1 VSPNLTGSNVENKV
15 NNHKLKGKKM
25 NPAAL
30 GAAMKGDIENAL
42 RAMTPGGIEQ
52 QEKEGQAS
60 LTTNSK
66 LPQEMDDRTRELL
79 ESKGVVFGDTV
90 DGIFLSC
97 MLPAGWKI
105 VPTDHSMWSHLIDEN
120 DNRVAA
126 IFYKAAFYDRRA
138 FMRIE

>member
-1 VSPNLTGSNVENKV
+1 
-15 NNHKLKGKKM
+15 M

-30 GAAMKGDIENAL
+30 SAFQKGDILNAL
-42 RAMTPGGIEQ
+42 RALTPGGIEQ
-52 QEKEGQAS
+52 QEKEGQTS

-79 ESKGVVFGDTV
+79 ESKGVVFGDAV

-97 MLPAGWKI
+97 ALPVGWKI

-120 DNRVAA
+120 DNRVAV